1 MKQNRPI
8 AVFVLLTGLLMFGPF
23 FANAGPAG
31 QSPAGLKK
39 ALEDFRA
46 FYAKGLA
53 EAGVVGSSI
62 LILHDNKIVDQ
73 VHVGLGNQEN
83 GSAADEHTIYHWAS
97 ITKTMTGIAVM
108 QLRDRGR
115 LKLDDPIVRY
125 IPDLLQVHNAFGD
138 MGEITIKHLLTHSA
152 GFRGATWPWKD
163 KAWQPHEPKRWDQ
176 LAAMF
181 PYTEIEFKPGS
192 RWSYSNPGIIFLGRV
207 IESLTGDDFEVYVD
221 KNILRPLD
229 MRESYFDATPYHL
242 LKNRARSYFRQD
254 GVLTAAPFDVDTGI
268 TVSNGGLNAPLA
280 DFAKYLDFLM
290 GNPARTAV
298 YDGILKRA
306 SLEEMFKPELRIG
319 PAIAPAPGTSLEDER
334 QGLIFFLETHFG
346 TRYVAHSGHQ
356 NAFVSHFY
364 LQPERRAAYVV
375 AYNTYATAKEGT
387 PPEARRGTDELD
399 REIRAYL
406 FKNVFPLLFGKDK

>member
-1 MKQNRPI
+1 MPRLRSL
-8 AVFVLLTGLLMFGPF
+8 AVAAIITGLLP
-23 FANAGPAG
+23 AGPLFA
-31 QSPAGLKK
+31 SPMQAPKFPTVLKK

-62 LILHDNKIVDQ
+62 LILHDNKVVDK
-73 VHVGLGNQEN
+73 VHFGFGNQEK
-83 GSAADEHTIYHWAS
+83 GAAADDHTIYHWAS

-108 QLRDRGR
+108 QLRDRG
-115 LKLDDPIVRY
+115 LLALDDPIVKY
-125 IPDLLQVHNAFGD
+125 IPELRQVHNPFGD
-138 MGEITIKHLLTHSA
+138 MGEITLKHLLTHSA
-152 GFRGATWPWKD
+152 GFRGATWPWKN
-163 KAWQPHEPKRWDQ
+163 KAWQPHEPKRWEQ
-176 LAAMF
+176 LAAMI
-181 PYTEIEFKPGS
+181 PYTEVEFKPGS
-192 RWSYSNPGIIFLGRV
+192 KWSYSNPGIIFLGRV
-207 IESLTGDDFEVYVD
+207 IELLTGDDFEVTID

-242 LKNRARSYFRQD
+242 LKNRAQSYFREG

-268 TVSNGGLNAPLA
+268 TVSNGGLNAPMA

-290 GNPARTAV
+290 GNPARQAS

-306 SLEEMFKPELRIG
+306 SLEEMFKPLLRIG
-319 PAIAPAPGTSLEDER
+319 PATATAPKTTIEDEW

-356 NAFVSHFY
+356 NAFVSHLY
-364 LQPERRAAYVV
+364 LQPEARTAYVV

-387 PPEARRGTDELD
+387 PPEAQRGTDWLD
-399 REIRAYL
+399 REIRTFL
-406 FKNVFPLLFGKDK
+406 FKNVWPLLGERR